1 MGMTGSGKSSVSIFA
16 LASIQEHSLDKQFIQ
31 LVTGDPR
38 INIGHGVRSETSEIG
53 VYDWTA
59 PDGRV
64 FALVDSPGFDDS
76 NGKTDTDVLDQIAGF
91 LKET

>member
-16 LASIQEHSLDKQFIQ
+16 LTCIECSRDKQFIKRI
-31 LVTGDPR
+31 TEDPG
-38 INIGHGVRSETSEIG
+38 IKIGHGVRSETSDIG

-64 FALVDSPGFDDS
+64 FALVDTPGFDDS
-76 NGKTDTDVLDQIAGF
+76 NGKSDSDVLDQIAGF
-91 LKET
+91 LMET